1 MNKLYPSATEALKD
15 ILKDG
20 QTLGV
25 GGFGLCGI
33 PEALIA
39 AVRALRG
46 EFKLELAGQK
56 LPLKLFVFADIRGD
70 HLLDLT
76 RLQQHA
82 QTEAIDTSVV
92 ADAGQILNT
101 HVTHSGD

>member
-1 MNKLYPSATEALKD
+1 MNKLYPSATAALKD

-39 AVRALRG
+39 AVRDLGVQNLTCISNNAGVDLVVLVSNVLALR
-46 EFKLELAGQK
+46 EAFNATWVDNAH
-56 LPLKLFVFADIRGD
+56 P
-70 HLLDLT
+70 
-76 RLQQHA
+76 HA
-82 QTEAIDTSVV
+82 QLLQIDCHGFTIN
-92 ADAGQILNT
+92 AR
-101 HVTHSGD
+101 